1 MKTALILTILLLTT
15 SLFVLSSVEV
25 FAQESF
31 TRTHEIPV
39 PVLENTGFGE
49 IVAGVDWD
57 GDGRLEIY
65 AVNNMLDQGGYEEI
79 PKLYK
84 FEFDPVAGTWDSVW
98 MTTILDIPQ
107 QNSWGAVTSG
117 DWDQDGK
124 PELIWAPANWTS
136 AENLNPP
143 RILVFEAPGD
153 GSEGLGVEVFGT
165 SKPNC
170 QWTITDED
178 NANIRP
184 FVMELTDI
192 DSDGDLELCF
202 IDRKDGIRFGIVSIS
217 DVPDAGD
224 ASETWTMEYS
234 GNDVEVD
241 ASTFYDMAI
250 IDNAM
255 YMMHSSGAVTIV
267 KYVNGAWDTP
277 VLLADKVPGGS
288 WKTASAVD
296 IDGDG
301 SEEIVVA
308 GWTSTANNFY
318 VLKPDVFE
326 TLKSTKVA
334 SLIPQVGETGRLHG
348 GAVGDIDHD
357 GNMDIV
363 FGSRAATP
371 LGALVRI
378 EYQSGNISDSASYT
392 YELID
397 SLLHDGANQRFDVV
411 KIANVDADD
420 YLEIIYTDGNQ
431 VNRVPIAIVDFE
443 ATVDVNDE
451 IVPSKFYLSQN
462 YPNPFNPSTTIQF
475 GLNKQTEVSLKIY
488 DILGREIASLIN
500 SEVKSAGTY
509 EVTFNASVLASGTY
523 IYKLTANNQ
532 TISKKMNLI
541 K

>member
-1 MKTALILTILLLTT
+1 MKTVLILTILLLTT
-15 SLFVLSSVEV
+15 SLF
-25 FAQESF
+25 AQESF
-31 TRTHEIPV
+31 TRTFEIPV

-49 IVAGVDWD
+49 VVAGVDWD
-57 GDGRLEIY
+57 GDGRKEIY

-84 FEFDPVAGTWDSVW
+84 FEFNPDAGTWDSVW
-98 MTTILDIPQ
+98 MTTIIDIPQ
-107 QNSWGAVTSG
+107 QNSWGAVTTG

-136 AENLNPP
+136 SENPNPP

-153 GSEGLGVEVFGT
+153 GSEGLGVEVFGNY
-165 SKPNC
+165 KPNC

-184 FVMELTDI
+184 FVMELADI
-192 DSDGDLELCF
+192 DNDGDIELCF
-202 IDRKDGIRFGIVSIS
+202 IDRKDGLRFGIISIS

-224 ASETWTMEYS
+224 ASETWTLEYS
-234 GNDVEVD
+234 GNDVEID
-241 ASTFYDMAI
+241 ASTLYDMAI

-255 YMMHSSGAVTIV
+255 YMIHNSGAVTIV
-267 KYVNGAWDTP
+267 KYVNGAWNTP
-277 VLLADKVPGGS
+277 VMLADMVPGGS
-288 WKTASAVD
+288 WKTANSVD

-301 SEEIVVA
+301 TEEIVVA
-308 GWTSTANNFY
+308 GWSSSSNNFY
-318 VLKPDVFE
+318 VLEPDVFE

-334 SLIPQVGETGRLHG
+334 SLVPQVGESGRLNG
-348 GAVGDIDHD
+348 GAVGDIDND

-371 LGALVRI
+371 LGALIRI
-378 EYQSGNISDSASYT
+378 EYQGGSITDSASYT

-397 SLLHDGANQRFDVV
+397 SLLHEGANQRFDIV
-411 KIANVDADD
+411 KIANVDDD
-420 YLEIIYTDGNQ
+420 DFLEIIYTDGNQ
-431 VNRVPIAIVDFE
+431 VNRVPIAIVDFSIGLS
-443 ATVDVNDE
+443 VDED
-451 IVPSKFYLSQN
+451 IVPSNFYLSQN

-475 GLNKQTEVSLKIY
+475 GLNEETTISLKIY
-488 DILGREIASLIN
+488 DILGREIVSLIK

-509 EVTFNASVLASGTY
+509 EVTFDASTLASGTY

>member
-1 MKTALILTILLLTT
+1 MKSTLILTILLLTT
-15 SLFVLSSVEV
+15 SLF
-25 FAQESF
+25 AQETF
-31 TRTHEIPV
+31 TRTLEIPV

-57 GDGRLEIY
+57 NDGRLEIY
-65 AVNNMLDQGGYEEI
+65 AVNNMFDQGGYEEI

-84 FEFDPVAGTWDSVW
+84 FEFNLDAGTWDSVW

-107 QNSWGAVTSG
+107 QNSWGAVTYG

-153 GSEGLGVEVFGT
+153 GSEGLGVEVFGNY
-165 SKPNC
+165 KPNC
-170 QWTITDED
+170 QWTIVNED

-184 FVMELTDI
+184 FIMELTDI
-192 DSDGDLELCF
+192 DSDGDIELCF
-202 IDRKDGIRFGIVSIS
+202 IDRTDGLRFGVISLS

-224 ASETWTMEYS
+224 ASETWTLEYS
-234 GNDVEVD
+234 GKDLNID

-255 YMMHSSGAVTIV
+255 YLIHSSGAVTV
-267 KYVNGAWDTP
+267 VQYVNGAWDAPITL
-277 VLLADKVPGGS
+277 VDKVPGGS
-288 WKTASAVD
+288 WKTANSVD

-301 SEEIVVA
+301 TKEIVVA
-308 GWTSTANNFY
+308 GWTSSANNFY

-326 TLKSTKVA
+326 TIKSTKVA
-334 SLIPQVGETGRLHG
+334 SLIPLIGETGRLNG
-348 GAVGDIDHD
+348 GAVGDIDND

-371 LGALVRI
+371 AGAIIRI
-378 EYQSGNISDSASYT
+378 EYQGGNITDSASYT

-397 SLLHDGANQRFDVV
+397 SLLHAGANQRFDVV
-411 KIANVDADD
+411 KIANMDEDD

-431 VNRVPIAIVDFE
+431 INRVPIAIIDFDTE
-443 ATVDVNDE
+443 VSVNED
-451 IVPSKFYLSQN
+451 IVPSEFYLSQN

-475 GLNKQTEVSLKIY
+475 GLNKKTTINLKIY
-488 DILGREIASLIN
+488 DILGREIASLIRN
-500 SEVKSAGTY
+500 EVKSAGTY
-509 EVTFNASVLASGTY
+509 EVTFDASVLASGTY